1 MAKITLYGNSGSGNC
16 LKAKRAADY
25 AGFSY
30 DWVEINT
37 WGGETRT
44 DEFLAIN
51 PAGQVPVMRFDD
63 GRTLAQ
69 SNAILLYL
77 AEGTDLIPTDP
88 FERAQMM
95 QWLFWEQYSHE
106 PYIAVRRSQKHFLKV
121 PDADLDPDLLAKGR
135 RALGVM
141 EMKLITCPFFLG
153 DQMSCADVA
162 LVAYTRVAG
171 EGGFDLTEFP
181 AVQSWVHRVEAALGL

>member
-1 MAKITLYGNSGSGNC
+1 MVKITLYGNSGSGNC
-16 LKAKRAADY
+16 LKAKWAADY

-30 DWVEINT
+30 DWVEIDT

-77 AEGTDLIPTDP
+77 AEGTDLIPTDT

-121 PDADLDPDLLAKGR
+121 PDADLDPDLLARGR

>member
-16 LKAKRAADY
+16 LKAKWAADY

-30 DWVEINT
+30 DWVEIDT

-77 AEGTDLIPTDP
+77 ADGTDLIPTDT

-141 EMKLITCPFFLG
+141 EMKLLTGPFFLG
-153 DQMSCADVA
+153 DQMSCADIA

-181 AVQSWVHRVEAALGL
+181 AVQSWVHRVESALGL